1 MKHDKPATQNPT
13 DRKKVIGK
21 ATDRYEGKLKT
32 TGTAKYAYEWHD
44 IAPKPA
50 YGYVLGAAIAKGR
63 IVSIDT
69 GAAES
74 APGVYAVV
82 TAQNA
87 GPLDQGKFQ
96 HRQICSPDPKFSTTT
111 RPWPSWSRA
120 LSKKRARPRARSRC
134 ATPPSPV
141 RTISPRRRTAAQKPP
156 AQFGT
161 EPDSAAGDFNG
172 AFAAAPVKF
181 DATYTTP
188 DQTHAMMEPFAS
200 IAAWKGDELTVWTAN
215 QMIAWARGDLA
226 KTLQMDPAKVRV
238 VSPYIGG
245 GFGGKLFLRSD
256 VLLAALG
263 ARAAKR
269 PVKVALPRPLMANN
283 STHRPATIQRVRLG
297 ATADGKITAFAHET
311 WSGNLPGGSAEM
323 GILASRAL
331 YAGANRMTATRLATL
346 DLPEGNAMRAPGD
359 APGLDGVRSGH
370 RRNGAPAETGS
381 CRIPHSQRHAAGSR
395 RNRRACTPLASW
407 SNACAPARKNSA
419 GTAAT
424 RSPARCATAA
434 GSWGWAWRPPIAERP
449 CSTPRRACGSMHRVW
464 SPSKP
469 T

>member
-1 MKHDKPATQNPT
+1 MKFEQPASKNPT

-32 TGTAKYAYEWHD
+32 TGTAKYAHEWHD

-63 IVSIDT
+63 IASLDAS
-69 GAAES
+69 AAES
-74 APGVYAVV
+74 SPGVFAVV
-82 TAQNA
+82 SAGNA
-87 GPLDQGKFQ
+87 GPLVKGNFNTAKLLAGPEVQ
-96 HRQICSPDPKFSTTT
+96 HYHQ
-111 RPWPSWSRA
+111 A
-120 LSKKRARPRARSRC
+120 VAVVVARSFEEAR
-134 ATPPSPV
+134 AAAAKIKV
-141 RTISPRRRTAAQKPP
+141 RYVSEPGAYDLVKAKDGAKKPP
-156 AQFGT
+156 AQFGN
-161 EPDSAAGDFNG
+161 EPDSAVGDFDG
-172 AFAAAPVKF
+172 AFASAPVKL
-181 DATYTTP
+181 DETYTTP

-215 QMIAWARGDLA
+215 QMINWARGDLA

-245 GFGGKLFLRSD
+245 GFGGKLFVRSD
-256 VLLAALG
+256 ALLAALG

-269 PVKVALPRPLMANN
+269 PVKVALTRPLMANN
-283 STHRPATIQRVRLG
+283 STHRPATIQRVQLG

-311 WSGNLPGGSAEM
+311 WSGNLAGGSAEI

-331 YAGANRMTATRLATL
+331 YAGANRKTATRLATL

-359 APGLDGVRSGH
+359 APGSMAFEMAIDEMAHQLKLDPVEFRILNDTQQDPEKPARVYSTRKLVECLRTGAREVRMEPPQCAARQSPRWPMA
-370 RRNGAPAETGS
+370 RRTGRGDS
-381 CRIPHSQRHAAGSR
+381 LSR
-395 RNRRACTPLASW
+395 RARAQFGGAST
-407 SNACAPARKNSA
+407 S
-419 GTAAT
+419 
-424 RSPARCATAA
+424 
-434 GSWGWAWRPPIAERP
+434 
-449 CSTPRRACGSMHRVW
+449 STPRVS